1 MTLHRNAVLFAVGVF
16 LLTVILVLV
25 VLRGGILF
33 APGQATRLPLAEC
46 DLQQGPCSVKLPGG
60 GTVTLAFSPLPVRP
74 MQDFSFRLGADSVEI
89 KQAALSF
96 TGVGM
101 NMGLNR
107 FELQRDGDALSGKG
121 ILPVCVRN
129 RMDWE
134 AQARIRTAE
143 GVYEAPFRFTT
154 YKH

>member
-1 MTLHRNAVLFAVGVF
+1 MTLNKNAVLIALGAF
-16 LLTVILVLV
+16 LLTVVLVLV

-33 APGQATRLPLAEC
+33 ALQQATRLALANC
-46 DLQQGPCSVKLPGG
+46 DLQQGPCTTPLPGG
-60 GTVTLAFSPLPVRP
+60 GSVTLAFSPLPVRP
-74 MQDFSFRLGADSVEI
+74 MQDFSFRLTADGVEI
-89 KQAALSF
+89 EKAALSF
-96 TGVGM
+96 AGVGM

-107 FELQRDGDALSGKG
+107 FELRRDGDAFVGQG

-134 AQARIRTAE
+134 VQARISTAQ
-143 GVYEAPFRFTT
+143 GVFDAPFRFTT